1 MSYRLLFNNKE
12 KHAGR
17 TPMTGPEGGD
27 THLEMTAE
35 ERQPDEVVKLIRKLR
50 WIGLESEAKELQH
63 VLEGLPPARRGSLVA
78 APHSTD

>member
-1 MSYRLLFNNKE
+1 MGADAE
-12 KHAGR
+12 HAR
-17 TPMTGPEGGD
+17 V
-27 THLEMTAE
+27 EMTAE

-63 VLEGLPPARRGSLVA
+63 VLERLPSPRRGSVVA

>member
-1 MSYRLLFNNKE
+1 
-12 KHAGR
+12 
-17 TPMTGPEGGD
+17 
-27 THLEMTAE
+27 MTAE

-63 VLEGLPPARRGSLVA
+63 VLEGLPPARRGSVVA